1 MRSDIL
7 RLLEKSGKLSPEEI
21 AVRLDLDVEKVEEV
35 IKQLEEEQVIVK
47 YCALV
52 DWDKTDREIVTALID
67 VKVTPERGLGFDAV
81 AKRIYKFPEVS
92 SVFLMSGGYDLSV
105 KVEERTMKEVALF
118 VAEKLATIDQIQST
132 ATHFMLK
139 TYKKDGVVFKKEN
152 QDAERLVISP

>member
-1 MRSDIL
+1 MKSDIL
-7 RLLEKSGKLSPEEI
+7 RLLEENGKLSPDEI

-35 IKQLEEEQVIVK
+35 IEQLEDEQVIVK

-67 VKVTPERGLGFDAV
+67 VKVTPERGIGFDAV

-139 TYKKDGVVFKKEN
+139 TYKKDGVVFNKGKQE
-152 QDAERLVISP
+152 DERLVISP

>member
-7 RLLEKSGKLSPEEI
+7 KLLEKNGKLAAEEI
-21 AVRLDLDVEKVEEV
+21 AIRLDLAVEKVEEV
-35 IKQLEEEQVIVK
+35 IKQLEEDEVIVN

-52 DWDKTDREIVTALID
+52 DWDKIEREMVTALID
-67 VKVTPERGLGFDAV
+67 VKVTRERGIGFDEV
-81 AKRIYKFPEVS
+81 AKRIYKFSEVS

-139 TYKKDGVVFKKEN
+139 TYKKDGVVFKKGSQE
-152 QDAERLVISP
+152 DERLVISP